1 MQREKASVIF
11 LQNIKDIA
19 ETEVDGLIKS
29 NWSEAE
35 GVETPS

>member
-29 NWSEAE
+29 N
-35 GVETPS
+35 